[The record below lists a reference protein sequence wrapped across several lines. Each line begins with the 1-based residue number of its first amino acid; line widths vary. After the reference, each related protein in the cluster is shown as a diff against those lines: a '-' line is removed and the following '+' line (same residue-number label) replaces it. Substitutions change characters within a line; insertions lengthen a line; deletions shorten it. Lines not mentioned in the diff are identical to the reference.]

1 MSSNYIK
8 VDRENNN
15 TRLDVFLT
23 ANLEDIPSRSY
34 IKKLIES
41 GNVKVNENIV
51 KVHYKVATGD
61 DICIDMPKGFL
72 SERHIAPEDIQLDVF
87 YEDEKLFVINKP
99 CGMVVH
105 PARGNYSGTLVNA
118 LLHHSVELSSVNTD
132 IRPGIVHRLDKETS
146 GLILV
151 AKDNITHTKLAK
163 QFQRH
168 TIEKQYVALVE
179 KEVEFDEGII
189 DVSLGRSLRNFDKRA
204 VRYDDKSREAVTRYK
219 VIKRYK
225 GVTLVDLF
233 PKTGRTHQ
241 LRVHMKYLGHPILGD
256 DKYGDKNN
264 FPRLALHAQSIGF
277 KHPRTKD
284 YVKFSSAIP
293 KEFLSRVGI

>member
-1 MSSNYIK
+1 MSSQYIK
-8 VDRENNN
+8 VDQENNH

-23 ANLEDIPSRSY
+23 AILEDIPSRNY

-41 GNVKVNENIV
+41 GNVKVNENLV
-51 KVHYKVATGD
+51 KVNHKVATGD
-61 DICIDMPKGFL
+61 DVCVDIPKGFL
-72 SERHIAPEDIQLDVF
+72 LERHIAPEDIPLEIF
-87 YEDEKLFVINKP
+87 YEDQNLFVISKP

-179 KEVEFDEGII
+179 KEIEFDEGIV
-189 DVSLGRSLRNFDKRA
+189 DVSLGRSLRNFDKRS

-219 VIKRYK
+219 VIKRHK
-225 GVTLVDLF
+225 GVTLVNLF

-241 LRVHMKYLGHPILGD
+241 LRVHMKFLGHPILGD
-256 DKYGDKNN
+256 DKYGNKNS

-277 KHPRTKD
+277 KHPRTKEF
-284 YVKFSSAIP
+284 VKFSSMP
-293 KEFLSRVGI
+293 PNEFLKKVGL

>member
-1 MSSNYIK
+1 MCLKYIK
-8 VDRENNN
+8 VDQENNL

-23 ANLEDIPSRSY
+23 AKLEDIPSRNY

-51 KVHYKVATGD
+51 KVNYKVCAGD
-61 DICIDMPKGFL
+61 DICVDMPKRFL
-72 SERHIAPEDIQLDVF
+72 SQQHAGPEDIPLEIF
-87 YEDEKLFVINKP
+87 YEDQNLFVINKP

-118 LLHHSVELSSVNTD
+118 LLHHSVELSNVNTD

-168 TIEKQYVALVE
+168 AIEKQYVALVE
-179 KEVEFDEGII
+179 KEIEFDEGIV
-189 DVSLGRSLRNFDKRA
+189 DVSLGRSLRNFDKRS
-204 VRYDDKSREAVTRYK
+204 VRYDEKSRDAVTRYK

-225 GVTLVDLF
+225 GVTLVNLF

-241 LRVHMKYLGHPILGD
+241 LRVHMKFLGHPILGD
-256 DKYGDKNN
+256 DKYGNKNS
-264 FPRLALHAQSIGF
+264 FPRLALHAQAIGF
-277 KHPRTKD
+277 KHPKTKEF
-284 YVKFSSAIP
+284 VKFSSMP
-293 KEFLSRVGI
+293 PNEFLKKVNL

>member
-1 MSSNYIK
+1 MCLKYIK
-8 VDRENNN
+8 VDQENNH

-23 ANLEDIPSRSY
+23 AKLEDIPSRNY

-51 KVHYKVATGD
+51 KVNYKVCAGD
-61 DICIDMPKGFL
+61 DICVDMPKRFL
-72 SERHIAPEDIQLDVF
+72 SQQHAGPEDIPLEIF
-87 YEDEKLFVINKP
+87 YEDQNLFVINKP

-118 LLHHSVELSSVNTD
+118 LLHHSVELSNVNTD

-168 TIEKQYVALVE
+168 AIEKQYVALVE
-179 KEVEFDEGII
+179 KEIEFDEGIV
-189 DVSLGRSLRNFDKRA
+189 DVSLGRSLRNFDKRS
-204 VRYDDKSREAVTRYK
+204 VRYDEKSRDAVTRYK

-225 GVTLVDLF
+225 GVTLVNLF

-241 LRVHMKYLGHPILGD
+241 LRVHMKFLGHPILGD
-256 DKYGDKNN
+256 DKYGNKNS
-264 FPRLALHAQSIGF
+264 FPRLALHAQAIGF
-277 KHPRTKD
+277 KHPKTKEF
-284 YVKFSSAIP
+284 VKFSSMP
-293 KEFLSRVGI
+293 PNEFLKKVNL